1 MNPAIVA
8 TPAIASTSPTPAI
21 APPRLDPGF
30 QRRIECRIRPQSR
43 GRAARRACARGGGMG
58 TQDVGHE
65 LEGSQLRLFTRKL
78 LQDLR
83 ALERMLDEGMFESGV
98 RRIGAEQEMFIV
110 GANWRP
116 SMAAMELLEAIDDE
130 HYTTELGR
138 FNLECNLDPQTFGG
152 DCLSKME
159 AQLESLVA
167 MGRKAAAEIGD
178 EIVLVGSLPT
188 MRKSDLGLSSMS
200 PIRRYELLD
209 RALQAQRNG
218 NYDFLIKGV
227 DELRVTHDNIM
238 LEACNC
244 SFQVHFQVAPNEF
257 ANLYNIAQ
265 VVAAPVLAMAT
276 NSPLLFARRLWRET
290 RIALFQQSIDT
301 RSSYDFLRE
310 RSPRVT
316 FGEGWVE
323 HSVLELYREDAM
335 RFRALLGLL
344 HDEDPFEELEA
355 GRVPKL
361 RALSLHNSTVYRW
374 NRACYGQT
382 NGVPHLRIE
391 NRVLPSGPTIVDEM
405 ANGALWF
412 GLITALSHR
421 EEDIRDRIDF
431 DDAKANFFLAAQHG
445 MNAQFTWFDGVT
457 VPADQLVS
465 ERLLPLA
472 EEGLRQGG
480 VDAADIE
487 RYLGVIEA
495 RAMTRRTGSRW
506 QLESL
511 ASMGGRGTIGE
522 RMNALVAGMIARQKE
537 GRPVSD
543 WDVAGIDEGGGWKHN
558 FLRVEQYMTN
568 DLFTVNEDESIDL
581 VANLM
586 IWKRIHH
593 VPVEDNDH
601 KLVGMVSYRHI
612 VRLVA
617 AGTLGN
623 AEDGTP
629 LPVRDVMK
637 KRLITCEPET
647 LTLEAIRLMRDHGI
661 GALPVVKD
669 GQLVGII
676 TQHDFMIV
684 ARELLESQLG
694 GAGGGGERVGGN
706 EDIEGGEIQDSDGTE
721 TKS

>member
-1 MNPAIVA
+1 
-8 TPAIASTSPTPAI
+8 
-21 APPRLDPGF
+21 
-30 QRRIECRIRPQSR
+30 
-43 GRAARRACARGGGMG
+43 MG

-78 LQDLR
+78 LTDLR
-83 ALERMLDEGMFESGV
+83 ALERMLDEGMFETGI

-110 GANWRP
+110 GPDYRP
-116 SMAAMELLEAIDDE
+116 SLAAMELLEAIDDE

-138 FNLECNLDPQTFGG
+138 FNLECNLDPFKFGG
-152 DCLSKME
+152 DCLSQTQD
-159 AQLESLVA
+159 QLDMLVA
-167 MGRKAAAEIGD
+167 KARDAAEAMGI
-178 EIVLVGSLPT
+178 EVALVGSLPT
-188 MRKSDLGLSSMS
+188 MRKSDLGLESMS
-200 PIRRYELLD
+200 PIRRYELLNS
-209 RALQAQRNG
+209 ALQAQRNG

-244 SFQVHFQVAPNEF
+244 SFQVHFQVAPDEF
-257 ANLYNIAQ
+257 ANLYNISQ

-301 RSSYDFLRE
+301 RSSNEFLRE

-316 FGEGWVE
+316 FGNGWVE

-335 RFRALLGLL
+335 RFKALLGLL

-355 GRVPKL
+355 GRIPKL
-361 RALSLHNSTVYRW
+361 RALTLHNSTVYRW

-382 NGVPHLRIE
+382 NGIPHLRIE
-391 NRVLPSGPTIVDEM
+391 NRILPSGPTTLDEV
-405 ANGALWF
+405 ANAAFWF
-412 GLITALSHR
+412 GLISGLSNR
-421 EEDIRDRIDF
+421 EEDVRDLIAF
-431 DDAKANFFLAAQHG
+431 DDAKANFFLAAQYG
-445 MNAQFTWFDGVT
+445 MNAQFTWFGGET
-457 VPADQLVS
+457 VPAHQLVS
-465 ERLLPLA
+465 DRLLPLA
-472 EEGLRQGG
+472 EEGLKQGG

-487 RYLGVIEA
+487 KYLGIIEK
-495 RAMTRRTGSRW
+495 RGKTGRTGSNW

-511 ASMGGRGTIGE
+511 AKMDHRGTIGE
-522 RMNALVAGMIARQKE
+522 RMNALVAGTISRQKE
-537 GRPVSD
+537 GRPVAE
-543 WDVAGIDEGGGWKHN
+543 WDMAGVEEGGGWQSN

-568 DLFTVNEDESIDL
+568 DLYTVHEDESIDL

-601 KLVGMVSYRHI
+601 NLVGMVSYRHI

-623 AEDGTP
+623 SEDGAP
-629 LPVRDVMK
+629 MPVSSVMK

-647 LTLEAIRLMRDHGI
+647 PTLDAIRLMRDHGI

-676 TQHDFMIV
+676 TQHDFMKV
-684 ARELLESQLG
+684 ARELLESQLL
-694 GAGGGGERVGGN
+694 
-706 EDIEGGEIQDSDGTE
+706 E
-721 TKS
+721 TDDEVRPAAS

>member
-1 MNPAIVA
+1 
-8 TPAIASTSPTPAI
+8 
-21 APPRLDPGF
+21 
-30 QRRIECRIRPQSR
+30 
-43 GRAARRACARGGGMG
+43 MG

-65 LEGSQLRLFTRKL
+65 LEGSQLRLFSRKL
-78 LQDLR
+78 LADLR
-83 ALERMLDEGMFESGV
+83 ALERMLDEGLFETGV

-110 GANWRP
+110 GPDWRP
-116 SMAAMELLEAIDDE
+116 SLSAMELLEAIDDE

-138 FNLECNLDPQTFGG
+138 FNLECNLDPLPFGG

-159 AQLESLVA
+159 AQLQELVG
-167 MGRKAAAEIGD
+167 MGRRAANGIGD
-178 EIVLVGSLPT
+178 EIVLVGSLPS
-188 MRKSDLGLSSMS
+188 MRKSDLGLESMS
-200 PIRRYELLD
+200 PIRRYELLNS
-209 RALQAQRNG
+209 ALQAQRNG

-244 SFQVHFQVAPNEF
+244 SFQVHFQVAPDEF

-265 VVAAPVLAMAT
+265 VVAAPVLAMST

-301 RSSYDFLRE
+301 RSSNDFLRE

-323 HSVLELYREDAM
+323 RSVLELYREDAM

-344 HDEDPFEELEA
+344 HDEDPFEELDA
-355 GRVPKL
+355 GRIPKL

-382 NGVPHLRIE
+382 NGLPHLRIE
-391 NRVLPSGPTIVDEM
+391 NRVLPSGPTIVDEV
-405 ANGALWF
+405 ANAAFWF
-412 GLITALSHR
+412 GLISALANR
-421 EEDIRDRIDF
+421 EEDVRDRIAF

-445 MNAQFTWFDGVT
+445 MNAQFVWFDGQT
-457 VPADQLVS
+457 VPAHQLVCD
-465 ERLLPLA
+465 RLLPLA
-472 EEGLRQGG
+472 EEGLVLGG
-480 VDAADIE
+480 VDAKDIAH
-487 RYLGVIEA
+487 YLGVIET
-495 RAMTRRTGSRW
+495 RAKTGRTGAKW

-511 ASMGGRGTIGE
+511 AGMGERGSIGE

-537 GRPVSD
+537 GRPVTE
-543 WDVAGIDEGGGWKHN
+543 WDTAGIEEGGGWKHN
-558 FLRVEQYMTN
+558 FVRVEQYMTN
-568 DLFTVNEDESIDL
+568 DLFTVNEEESIDL

-601 KLVGMVSYRHI
+601 NLVGMVTYRHI

-617 AGTLGN
+617 NGSLGET
-623 AEDGTP
+623 EDGTP
-629 LPVRDVMK
+629 LPVSAVMK
-637 KRLITCEPET
+637 RRLITCEPET
-647 LTLEAIRLMRDHGI
+647 PTLEAIRLMRDNGI

-669 GQLVGII
+669 RQLVGII
-676 TQHDFMIV
+676 TQHDFMTV
-684 ARELLESQLG
+684 ARELLESQLQAGEAGQGETG
-694 GAGGGGERVGGN
+694 GGDGVAGGDHGDAATTTTSSAG
-706 EDIEGGEIQDSDGTE
+706 
-721 TKS
+721 